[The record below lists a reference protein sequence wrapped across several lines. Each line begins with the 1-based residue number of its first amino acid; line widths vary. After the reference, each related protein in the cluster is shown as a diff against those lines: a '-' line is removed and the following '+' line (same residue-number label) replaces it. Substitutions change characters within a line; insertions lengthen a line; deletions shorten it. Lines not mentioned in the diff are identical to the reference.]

1 MNEDFDINFIARIRF
16 SEVIRVLV
24 MKIDFFGSFLG
35 SGSIMGLIGDLL
47 SL

>member
-1 MNEDFDINFIARIRF
+1 MNKDFDMNFIVRIRF
-16 SEVIRVLV
+16 REVIRVLV
-24 MKIDFFGSFLG
+24 VEIDFCESFLG